1 MDLLKFATQTHT
13 ETVEITLPA
22 GCKLSNPAYAWQR
35 GTGGKIIV
43 TYSRD
48 QLLAALVAADW
59 LDPGSDQLSLQ
70 GLALY
75 ARLRIGEDLIATAT
89 DGRQDKLIEHW
100 CQIWAELAI
109 VEPDLVGGGHG
120 QDYWQRWAQEVVD
133 R

>member
-1 MDLLKFATQTHT
+1 MDLLSFATQAHT

-22 GCKLSNPAYAWQR
+22 DCKLPTPL
-35 GTGGKIIV
+35 TGWWRETDGKTRV
-43 TYSRD
+43 NYSRD
-48 QLLAALVAADW
+48 QLLDALIVVGWLEPGAD
-59 LDPGSDQLSLQ
+59 QISLQ

-75 ARLRIGEDLIATAT
+75 ARLRIGEDLIAAAT
-89 DGRQDKLIEHW
+89 DGRQANLIDHW

-120 QDYWQRWAQEVVD
+120 QEYWSQWAQEVG